1 MLGNVTGISWAS
13 FTIASRVERGCF
25 CLEDQNPK
33 KFIDRID
40 RNTCK
45 TITLTMAGNVNSLA
59 WFARL
64 TFVRGRSV
72 PSLPNVLQSWVA
84 PEALPWRSPQT
95 HFGAHCSLL
104 PSGSSTHPA
113 SLPASH
119 LLLSQGCTSPWP
131 TNGPVPLA
139 PGVNYTLEP
148 KQAAWPLPPTRFA
161 TAQGVASP
169 SSNLCHWSIL
179 ELGFGNPPLPVEPSE
194 EWESTEVR
202 LTSLT
207 LLNRD
212 SSQDFFL

>member
-45 TITLTMAGNVNSLA
+45 TITLAMAGNVNSLA

-169 SSNLCHWSIL
+169 SSSLCHWSIL

>member
-1 MLGNVTGISWAS
+1 
-13 FTIASRVERGCF
+13 
-25 CLEDQNPK
+25 
-33 KFIDRID
+33 
-40 RNTCK
+40 
-45 TITLTMAGNVNSLA
+45 MAGNVNSLA

-64 TFVRGRSV
+64 TFVRGRFV

-84 PEALPWRSPQT
+84 PEALPWQSPQT

-207 LLNRD
+207 LLNRFTR
-212 SSQDFFL
+212 FFSLDLSHTATKTSLWAPEKAQITREKCVFPTRLASCWIKLVTKRVLPKRRYC